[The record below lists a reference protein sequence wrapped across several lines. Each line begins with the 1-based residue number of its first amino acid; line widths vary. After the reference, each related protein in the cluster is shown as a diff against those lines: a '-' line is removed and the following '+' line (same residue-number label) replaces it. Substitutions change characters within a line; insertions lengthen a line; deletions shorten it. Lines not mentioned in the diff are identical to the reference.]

1 MHWGVCIMSL
11 MLYVKTIVDTT
22 SLLKSFHLLR
32 SGFQRAIYD
41 VSKFFPVL
49 VLIRAFELTAHVK

>member
-1 MHWGVCIMSL
+1 MSL

-22 SLLKSFHLLR
+22 SLLKSFYLLR

-41 VSKFFPVL
+41 VYKFFPVL

>member
-1 MHWGVCIMSL
+1 MSL

-22 SLLKSFHLLR
+22 SPLKSFYLLR
-32 SGFQRAIYD
+32 SRFQRAIYD

>member
-22 SLLKSFHLLR
+22 SPLKSFYLLR

-41 VSKFFPVL
+41 VSKFFPVV
-49 VLIRAFELTAHVK
+49 VLIRAFESTAHVK

>member
-22 SLLKSFHLLR
+22 SLLKSFYLLR
-32 SGFQRAIYD
+32 SGFQRALYD